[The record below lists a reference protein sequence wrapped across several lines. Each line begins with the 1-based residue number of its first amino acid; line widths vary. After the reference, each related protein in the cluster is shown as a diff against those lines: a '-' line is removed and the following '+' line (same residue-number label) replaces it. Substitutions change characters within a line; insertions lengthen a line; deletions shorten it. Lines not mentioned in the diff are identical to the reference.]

1 MLQEP
6 ELTGSDTGRIFS
18 PTRNPMSRIPQEVS
32 GPDRN
37 LIVRS
42 LPEAGTTGFREIMTP
57 VTLRFGDVLYDAH
70 EEQKHVFFPTEGVVS
85 MLYLME
91 NGASAE
97 IALVGR
103 DGMVGLASAL
113 GGGYSTSRAMVQ
125 VSGFA
130 YRAPAKA
137 VNRLMA
143 ADSARN
149 ILLRYAQVVMAQMSQ
164 TAVCNRH
171 HSVVQQLCRWILHS
185 LDLVDGNEIQMTQ
198 QLMAEML
205 GVRREGVSLVA
216 SGLRAE
222 GLIDYTR
229 GTVRVLDRAA
239 MEVRVCECYAVVVRE
254 TRRLLPQPRRRL
266 RAEA

>member
-1 MLQEP
+1 M
-6 ELTGSDTGRIFS
+6 T
-18 PTRNPMSRIPQEVS
+18 RIPQEVS

-42 LPEAGTTGFREIMTP
+42 LPDGATSGFRELLTP
-57 VTLRFGDVLYDAH
+57 VTLRLGDVLYDVH

-91 NGASAE
+91 NGSSAE

-103 DGMVGLASAL
+103 DGMVGMASVL
-113 GGGYSTSRAMVQ
+113 GSGQSANRAMVQ
-125 VSGFA
+125 VAGFA
-130 YRAPAKA
+130 YRASAKT
-137 VNRLMA
+137 VHKLMA
-143 ADSARN
+143 TESARAV
-149 ILLRYAQVVMAQMSQ
+149 LLRYSQIIMTQMSQ

-171 HSVVQQLCRWILHS
+171 HTVVQQLCRWILQS

-205 GVRREGVSLVA
+205 GVRREGVSVLA
-216 SGLRAE
+216 SGLRAD

-229 GTVRVLDRAA
+229 GTVRVLDRGE
-239 MEVRVCECYAVVVRE
+239 MEARVCECYTVVVRE
-254 TRRLLPQPRRRL
+254 TRRLLPQPKRRA

>member
-1 MLQEP
+1 M
-6 ELTGSDTGRIFS
+6 
-18 PTRNPMSRIPQEVS
+18 PQEVS

-42 LPEAGTTGFREIMTP
+42 LPEESASGFRELLTP
-57 VTLRFGDVLYDAH
+57 VTLRFGDVLYDALD
-70 EEQKHVFFPTEGVVS
+70 EQRYVFFPTEGVVS

-91 NGASAE
+91 NGSSAE

-113 GGGYSTSRAMVQ
+113 GAGHSTNRAMVQ
-125 VSGFA
+125 VAGFA

-137 VNRLMA
+137 VHRLMA
-143 ADSARN
+143 SEPTRN
-149 ILLRYAQVVMAQMSQ
+149 ILLRYSQVVMTQMSQ

-171 HSVVQQLCRWILHS
+171 HTVVQQLCRWLLQS
-185 LDLVDGNEIQMTQ
+185 LDLVDGSEIQMTQ

-216 SGLRAE
+216 SGLRAD

-229 GTVRVLDRAA
+229 GTVRVLDRGA
-239 MEVRVCECYAVVVRE
+239 MEARVCECYAVVVRE
-254 TRRLLPQPRRRL
+254 TRRLLPPSKRRA